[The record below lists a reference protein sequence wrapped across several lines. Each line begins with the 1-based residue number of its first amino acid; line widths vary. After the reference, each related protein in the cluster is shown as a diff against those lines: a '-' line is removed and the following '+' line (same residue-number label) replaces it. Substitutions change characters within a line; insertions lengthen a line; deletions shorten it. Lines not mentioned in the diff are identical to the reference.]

1 MHVSTLVPSGESL
14 GTRLACASTA
24 VNVLACY
31 QTTFCT
37 LSASDLVFDDI
48 IENQMSLAHV

>member
-48 IENQMSLAHV
+48 ENQMSLAHV